1 MLYFGESGPIVLPLD
16 PTVVRSGNVTFDL
29 IDDDALTLILTALPA
44 QDASAAFCVNQRFS
58 SRDQAAREQRLR
70 LFWRAL
76 FKGDGCVG
84 FPDVTCLTAVDALRF
99 EIRLTNAQ
107 HYDGRWRCLSCLK
120 PSPLRLGH
128 FCTDCVGDETA
139 FKQGNG
145 GHVMSDVTCGH
156 SELVYYCPMCEASCC
171 RNCLMGGAWTF
182 CILLTVDTPSCGPC
196 EVVDAVG
203 LD

>member
-16 PTVVRSGNVTFDL
+16 STVVRGGNVTFDL

-76 FKGDGCVG
+76 FKSDIG

-107 HYDGRWRCLSCLK
+107 HYDGRWRCLCL
-120 PSPLRLGH
+120 PSPI
-128 FCTDCVGDETA
+128 
-139 FKQGNG
+139 
-145 GHVMSDVTCGH
+145 
-156 SELVYYCPMCEASCC
+156 
-171 RNCLMGGAWTF
+171 
-182 CILLTVDTPSCGPC
+182 CIHWD
-196 EVVDAVG
+196 
-203 LD
+203 